1 MEENDLSCPD
11 NHANWFALF
20 NLCKQ
25 VNEKQVIIIS
35 SVEFSKILNVSQQT
49 ASRRIQNLEKLGWIK
64 RRISGKVQNII
75 ITKEGSDILLEMY
88 KNLKQIL
95 EDILIVGEVTEGIN
109 EGRYYVSIK
118 GYYDQFIEKLGF
130 NPYKGTLNL
139 KLNDT
144 NNSLLREKLK
154 NTIPVTINGFK
165 DQSREYG
172 EVNCYECQVYRLD
185 NKEKKKKAAILDIK
199 RTHHEKNIIEILAKP
214 YLRDYFNL
222 KNGDKL
228 RIELIK
234 NKK

>member
-1 MEENDLSCPD
+1 
-11 NHANWFALF
+11 
-20 NLCKQ
+20 
-25 VNEKQVIIIS
+25 
-35 SVEFSKILNVSQQT
+35 
-49 ASRRIQNLEKLGWIK
+49 
-64 RRISGKVQNII
+64 
-75 ITKEGSDILLEMY
+75 
-88 KNLKQIL
+88 
-95 EDILIVGEVTEGIN
+95 VGEVTEGMN

-139 KLNDT
+139 KLNDA
-144 NNSLLREKLK
+144 NDSILREKLI
-154 NTIPVTINGFK
+154 NSIPVIINGFK

-172 EVNCYECQVYRLD
+172 EVNCYECYIYRLD

-234 NKK
+234 NQE

>member
-1 MEENDLSCPD
+1 MEENDLSFPD
-11 NHANWFALF
+11 NYANWFALF

-25 VNEKQVIIIS
+25 VKEKQVIIIS

-64 RRISGKVQNII
+64 RRINGKLQKII
-75 ITKEGSDILLEMY
+75 ITKRGSNIMLEMY
-88 KNLKQIL
+88 KNLKKIL
-95 EDILIVGEVTEGIN
+95 EDILIVGEVTEGMN

-139 KLNDT
+139 KLNDA
-144 NNSLLREKLK
+144 NDSILREKLI
-154 NTIPVTINGFK
+154 NSIPVIINGFK

-172 EVNCYECQVYRLD
+172 EVNCYECYIYRLD

-234 NKK
+234 NQE